1 MLPEMRLRDLRVIS
15 LIVRCYSHGCW
26 RVVEVV
32 VGGVEREMKE
42 LFEALLVTMTMLL
55 QSRADR
61 GDNYP
66 DN

>member
-1 MLPEMRLRDLRVIS
+1 M
-15 LIVRCYSHGCW
+15 GGG
-26 RVVEVV
+26 
-32 VGGVEREMKE
+32 GGVEREMKE

-55 QSRADR
+55 QSRADT

>member
-1 MLPEMRLRDLRVIS
+1 MNFVRDEIERPPAYFSDSKMLFSRL
-15 LIVRCYSHGCW
+15 
-26 RVVEVV
+26 VE
-32 VGGVEREMKE
+32 GGGGAGVEREMKE

-55 QSRADR
+55 QSRADT

>member
-1 MLPEMRLRDLRVIS
+1 MNVVRDEIERPPAYFSDVKMLFSRLLE
-15 LIVRCYSHGCW
+15 GGGGG
-26 RVVEVV
+26 
-32 VGGVEREMKE
+32 GGVEREMKE

-55 QSRADR
+55 QSRADT

>member
-1 MLPEMRLRDLRVIS
+1 MLFSRLLE
-15 LIVRCYSHGCW
+15 GGGGGG
-26 RVVEVV
+26 
-32 VGGVEREMKE
+32 GGVEREMKE